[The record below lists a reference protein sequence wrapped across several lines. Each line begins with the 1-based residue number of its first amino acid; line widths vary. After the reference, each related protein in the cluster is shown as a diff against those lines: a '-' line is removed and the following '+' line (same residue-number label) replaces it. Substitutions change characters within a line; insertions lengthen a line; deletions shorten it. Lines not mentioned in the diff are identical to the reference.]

1 MSDWYW
7 RVIALK
13 AAFALTFIVC
23 SVRAEDT
30 VQKLPF
36 CNPTIEKDGSA
47 LDE

>member
-13 AAFALTFIVC
+13 AAFTLSLFVY
-23 SVRAEDT
+23 SVRADDT

-36 CNPTIEKDGSA
+36 CNPNNVKDNPVIN
-47 LDE
+47 E